1 MARRTRVASV
11 VALLGVGLL
20 FGRCASD
27 RPSPTGITANLT
39 KPPKPTGL
47 LQCSPVPLTT
57 VKQTVGPAG
66 GTLLI
71 GPHVFVVPPGALA
84 VPVTIQAK
92 LASSTG
98 NAIEFKPAGLVFLTP
113 ASVTLSYANC
123 NTLGLTYSKQV
134 AYTTDSLTVVYYV
147 SSQDDPSAQRVTG
160 RVDHFSDFAVAW

>member
-1 MARRTRVASV
+1 MARRTRVARV
-11 VALLGVGLL
+11 VALLLFGLL
-20 FGRCASD
+20 SARCVSD
-27 RPSPTGITANLT
+27 RASPTGITAHLT

-47 LQCSPVPLTT
+47 LECSPLPSTT
-57 VKQTVGPAG
+57 VKQTIGPAG

-113 ASVTLSYANC
+113 ASVTFSYANC

-134 AYTTDSLTVVYYV
+134 AYTTDSLTIIYYV
-147 SSQDDPSAQRVTG
+147 PSQDDSSAQRVTG
-160 RVDHFSDFAVAW
+160 RIDHFSDFAVAW

>member
-1 MARRTRVASV
+1 MARRSRVACV
-11 VALLGVGLL
+11 VALLLVGLL
-20 FGRCASD
+20 SIRCVAD
-27 RPSPTGITANLT
+27 RASPTGITAHLT

-47 LQCSPVPLTT
+47 LQCSPLPSTT
-57 VKQTVGPAG
+57 VKQTIGPAG

-92 LASSTG
+92 IGASPA
-98 NAIEFKPAGLVFLTP
+98 NAINFKPAGLVFLTP

-134 AYTTDSLTVVYYV
+134 AYTTDSLTIIYYV
-147 SSQDDPSAQRVTG
+147 SSQDDSSAQRVTG
-160 RVDHFSDFAVAW
+160 RVDHFSDLAVAW

>member
-1 MARRTRVASV
+1 MARRTRVAPV

-123 NTLGLTYSKQV
+123 NTLGLSNPKQV
-134 AYTTDSLTVVYYV
+134 AYTTDSLAIVYFV
-147 SSQDDPSAQRVTG
+147 SSQDDSSAQRVTG

>member
-1 MARRTRVASV
+1 MARRTRVACV
-11 VALLGVGLL
+11 VAVLLVGLL
-20 FGRCASD
+20 SVRCVSD
-27 RPSPTGITANLT
+27 RASPTGITANLT

-47 LQCSPVPLTT
+47 LQCSPLPSTT

-71 GPHVFVVPPGALA
+71 GPHLFVVPPGALA

-92 LASSTG
+92 LASSSG
-98 NAIEFKPAGLVFLTP
+98 NAIEFKPAGLIFLTP

-123 NTLGLTYSKQV
+123 NTLGSTSPKQV
-134 AYTTDSLTVVYYV
+134 AYTTDSLTIIYYV
-147 SSQDDPSAQRVTG
+147 SSQDDPSERRVTG